1 MDLLLCGSFDSEER
15 DAWLGELQRAMPAG
29 TCTPRRRTPSASS
42 PPWLPTR
49 RQAPCKACPGCA

>member
-1 MDLLLCGSFDSEER
+1 MDLLLCGSFDSDER
-15 DAWLGELQRAMPAG
+15 DAWLVELQRAMPD
-29 TCTPRRRTPSASS
+29 TRWRRTPGASS